1 MLIVRAPFARGLK
14 IVLVASPKGL
24 FSVAAP
30 LAPFVLHVSKRRGSR
45 RARRYPWLRR
55 AAGGRCCSPPASRRA
70 ARRAGGAVVYRPVC
84 VRFSTHDS
92 DVESIGG
99 PMNRLAGAKP
109 ARANHS
115 GAGRTVGC
123 SWRRRKTKSKMAVFS
138 PVLTPWPL
146 K

>member
-55 AAGGRCCSPPASRRA
+55 AAGGRCCSP
-70 ARRAGGAVVYRPVC
+70 RRAGGRPGGQEAPSFTGQC
-84 VRFSTHDS
+84 VFALAHTTPMSS
-92 DVESIGG
+92 PLGG
-99 PMNRLAGAKP
+99 R
-109 ARANHS
+109 
-115 GAGRTVGC
+115 
-123 SWRRRKTKSKMAVFS
+123 
-138 PVLTPWPL
+138 
-146 K
+146 